1 MTKEEYLNQINDVI
15 KKGKYSDSWESL
27 CKHETPEWYRDA
39 KLGIFIHWGVYSV
52 PAFSNEWYSREMYD
66 KSKPAYKHHIK
77 TYGSQKEF
85 GYKDFIPMFK
95 AEHFNPDEWA
105 DLLAE
110 SGAKYIMPVSEHHDG
125 FAMYDTEFNEW
136 NSVNMAMHRDVM
148 GELKEA
154 FEKKSLVY
162 CASNHRAEHYFFMNP
177 GREFD
182 SDVNDEKYAS
192 FYAPAYYCK
201 ELAGYKM
208 GMTTADIRSVSPS
221 EEFLTDWLVRCCEF
235 TDKYKPSVFYF
246 DWWIQNRGFKPY
258 LKKFAAYYYNRA
270 EEWGK
275 QVTINYKKQAYAPG
289 CATLDVERGA
299 LTDISPEVW
308 QTCTA
313 IAKNS
318 WGYTE
323 NNEFK
328 TPYHIICDFIDIVS
342 KNGNMLL
349 NIGPK
354 SDGTIAKEE
363 TEVLRSLGKWL
374 KINGEGI
381 YSSRPFR
388 VFGEGKVNAKEGF
401 FKDGKAKPF
410 GEKDFRFTYNNG
422 CIYAFEMKPTKKSFV
437 RIKEF
442 RKIAEDM
449 IIKSVTLLQTGESLS
464 FERTSKYMQI
474 NLNSALDTELPVC
487 FKIEIG

>member
-1 MTKEEYLNQINDVI
+1 M
-15 KKGKYSDSWESL
+15 
-27 CKHETPEWYRDA
+27 
-39 KLGIFIHWGVYSV
+39 
-52 PAFSNEWYSREMYD
+52 
-66 KSKPAYKHHIK
+66 
-77 TYGSQKEF
+77 
-85 GYKDFIPMFK
+85 
-95 AEHFNPDEWA
+95 
-105 DLLAE
+105 
-110 SGAKYIMPVSEHHDG
+110 
-125 FAMYDTEFNEW
+125 
-136 NSVNMAMHRDVM
+136 
-148 GELKEA
+148 
-154 FEKKSLVY
+154 
-162 CASNHRAEHYFFMNP
+162 
-177 GREFD
+177 
-182 SDVNDEKYAS
+182 
-192 FYAPAYYCK
+192 
-201 ELAGYKM
+201 
-208 GMTTADIRSVSPS
+208 
-221 EEFLTDWLVRCCEF
+221 
-235 TDKYKPSVFYF
+235 
-246 DWWIQNRGFKPY
+246 
-258 LKKFAAYYYNRA
+258 
-270 EEWGK
+270 
-275 QVTINYKKQAYAPG
+275 
-289 CATLDVERGA
+289 ERGA

-323 NNEFK
+323 NNKFK

-354 SDGTIAKEE
+354 SDGTITKEE

-422 CIYAFEMKPTKKSFV
+422 CIYAFEMKPTKKNFV